1 MLINKHDESIE
12 SVCSLRFLA
21 TDRLSL
27 KRASL
32 CDITLNGTS
41 TQKIA
46 IILLNTQEEN
56 KRLLALQA
64 PSDSTQN
71 VQYGDFVEKMDNSSA
86 KEQKPSEDS
95 TDTKKATSKSWWHF
109 W

>member
-32 CDITLNGTS
+32 CDIALNGTS

-46 IILLNTQEEN
+46 IIILDHHLTCDEFVG
-56 KRLLALQA
+56 L
-64 PSDSTQN
+64 S
-71 VQYGDFVEKMDNSSA
+71 YFVEVFAS
-86 KEQKPSEDS
+86 
-95 TDTKKATSKSWWHF
+95 
-109 W
+109 